1 MSTAETR
8 LSALADAP
16 AARPPAARAGGR
28 PLRVCLVGPS
38 LDIVGGQSVVLDRL
52 LSRFGEGGELDV
64 SFIPVNPRLPGPLA
78 ALQRIKYVRTVVT
91 SVAYLAALLRRLPG
105 TDVVHA
111 FSASYWSYLL
121 APVPAMLVGRLYGR
135 TVVLN
140 YHSGEAD
147 DHLTHWRSAPFFAR
161 LAHAIAVPSGYLV
174 DVFARHG
181 LAATSVFNFVE
192 VDRIPY
198 RARAALRPRFL
209 SNRNLEALYNVACS
223 IRAFARVQRE
233 VPEAELVIA
242 GEGRERPALEALVA
256 ELGLRHVT
264 FLGRVAPAA
273 MPALYDA
280 ADVYLNASD
289 IDNMPSSI
297 IEAYAAGLPVVTTNA
312 GGIPYILSHES
323 TGLMVSTGDDAG
335 MAAQALR
342 LLRDPAL
349 VERLTARAY
358 AECRER
364 YVWPAVRDAWVRLYR
379 EAARRDVPRAA
390 GAGGGGR

>member
-8 LSALADAP
+8 ASHLAE
-16 AARPPAARAGGR
+16 AASVRPMAVREGGR

-52 LSRFGEGGELDV
+52 LSRLEEGDEIDV
-64 SFIPVNPRLPGPLA
+64 SFLPVNPRLPGVFG
-78 ALQRIKYVRTVVT
+78 ALQRVKYLRTVVT
-91 SVAYLAALLRRLPG
+91 SAAYFVSLLRRLRDA
-105 TDVVHA
+105 DVVHA
-111 FSASYWSYLL
+111 FSASYWSFLL
-121 APVPAMLVGRLYGR
+121 APVPAMLIGRLYGR

-147 DHLTHWRSAPFFAR
+147 DHLRHWRSAPFFAR
-161 LAHAIAVPSGYLV
+161 LADAIAVPSGYLV

-181 LAATSVFNFVE
+181 LPATPVFNFVE
-192 VDRIPY
+192 VDRIPFRP
-198 RARAALRPRFL
+198 RAVLRPRFL
-209 SNRNLEALYNVACS
+209 SNRNLEALYNVACT

-233 VPEAELVIA
+233 VPEAALVIA

-256 ELGLRHVT
+256 ELGLRHVQ
-264 FLGRVAPAA
+264 FLGRVAPDA

-312 GGIPYILSHES
+312 GGIPYILAHES
-323 TGLMVSTGDDAG
+323 TGLMVATGDDAG

-349 VERLTARAY
+349 VERLTSRAY

-364 YVWPAVRDAWVRLYR
+364 YVWPAVREAWLRLYR
-379 EAARRDVPRAA
+379 EASRVVAPRQAPV
-390 GAGGGGR
+390 GHGGG